1 MIGSKQNRQKTM
13 RFHGG
18 MVRVEKNRAL
28 GTCNKRTGDS
38 ISRKRIFANEQLRN
52 KRPADFSA
60 GINEPAVV

>member
-1 MIGSKQNRQKTM
+1 M